1 MTNCHSFTI
10 TTAKQTLT
18 SISNGPIVMTR
29 RNNQYLHD
37 IRHEELQTII
47 LCWTLA
53 DQGISVFTG
62 WFNGQPG
69 EI

>member
-1 MTNCHSFTI
+1 
-10 TTAKQTLT
+10 
-18 SISNGPIVMTR
+18 MTR

-47 LCWTLA
+47 LYWTLA
-53 DQGISVFTG
+53 DGVSVFTG
-62 WFNGQPG
+62 WFHGQPG